1 MAWYWELLYW
11 MIAMCFAW
19 ERLMIMAAAIGGLK
33 AVSRYPNNYLWHLLT
48 LMGVVMIAARFF
60 FKF

>member
-1 MAWYWELLYW
+1 
-11 MIAMCFAW
+11 
-19 ERLMIMAAAIGGLK
+19 MIMAAAIGGLK